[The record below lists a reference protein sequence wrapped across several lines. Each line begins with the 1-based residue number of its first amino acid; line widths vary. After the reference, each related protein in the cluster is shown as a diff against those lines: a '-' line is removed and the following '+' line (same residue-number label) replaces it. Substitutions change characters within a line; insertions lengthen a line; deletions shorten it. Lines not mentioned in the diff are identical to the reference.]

1 MAFLTPKEEP
11 KKQVWQKPV
20 PSHASK
26 PAMIGPV
33 IKRMAE
39 EKNILPSE
47 LERRLGM
54 SDRNIYRLFRAK
66 TLSMKQFFAVSE
78 ALEENLLLH
87 FDPNV
92 KPLPNPLQAELDELK
107 AENETLK
114 AQLKELSPLASENIV
129 LKGQLDVLKEVMKG
143 K

>member
-1 MAFLTPKEEP
+1 
-11 KKQVWQKPV
+11 
-20 PSHASK
+20 
-26 PAMIGPV
+26 MIGPV
-33 IKRMAE
+33 IKRIAE

-87 FDPNV
+87 FHPNV
-92 KPLPNPLQAELDELK
+92 KPLPNPLEAVLDELK